1 MKKIIAIVIL
11 GISNFALAQTTELI
25 NADGSRSVVKTD
37 KNGTLITKHVGA
49 QQVITATRE
58 TDHDKA
64 VKAAKAEGD
73 QSTPRKASSST
84 ANR

>member
-1 MKKIIAIVIL
+1 MKKIMAVVVL
-11 GISNFALAQTTELI
+11 GISTFALAQTTEFI

-37 KNGTLITKHVGA
+37 KNGTLVTTYVGA
-49 QQVITATRE
+49 DQVLTATRE

-64 VKAAKAEGD
+64 VKAAKAAGS
-73 QSTPRKASSST
+73 QSTPKTTKSST